1 MDHKTGPVI
10 VQFEPDSQSRER
22 FAREAS
28 ELIHGAVEGYS
39 DATLFLGRLLAL
51 RSQGRD
57 VPVCAIGGDYGPSL
71 ANLVTAVRKRFPNI
85 RVVVHATERME
96 VRDLEILEGA
106 LHHYDAW
113 IDVLVGRS
121 SQNLTD
127 TTRALVRVCGELAAG
142 AASRNI
148 QTKPYWLHERRT
160 DARYP
165 DGYPAPLGRTHSS
178 VIAELTDEQVAGIDR
193 ESWGVE
199 CTVPDPHHLRHASP
213 RIILPPNDEIAALV
227 TGGPRTVLATLK
239 GMTPQWANWLTD
251 HGAEILGRYHR
262 NTYLLQATPA
272 LLEELRDQPWCFA
285 VHRMYPFRKVD
296 PRLFEEFLRQAY
308 VTPHGGSRPEAHPWH
323 VRVSVLR
330 EAHAKDAVATLTALG
345 GQRFEEGDMGKDC
358 LGFTLD
364 PWTLHAALL
373 RDDIPHAEGFAHAVP
388 SAQVGT

>member
-1 MDHKTGPVI
+1 MNQDTGPVI
-10 VQFEPDSQSRER
+10 VQFEPDAQSRER

-28 ELIHGAVEGYS
+28 ELIHGTVEGCS
-39 DATLFLGRLLAL
+39 DAALFLGRLLAL

-57 VPVCAIGGDYGPSL
+57 VPVCAIGGDYGLSL
-71 ANLVTAVRKRFPNI
+71 ANLVTAVRERFPNI

-106 LHHYDAW
+106 LHHHDAW
-113 IDVLVGRS
+113 IDVLIGRS

-127 TTRALVRVCGELAAG
+127 TTRALVRVCSELATG
-142 AASRNI
+142 AASHRAN
-148 QTKPYWLHERRT
+148 TKPYRLHERRT

-165 DGYPAPLGRTHSS
+165 DGYPAPLGRTPSG
-178 VIAELTDEQVAGIDR
+178 VIAELTDEQVADIDQNAW
-193 ESWGVE
+193 SPE
-199 CTVPDPHHLRHASP
+199 CTVPDPLDLRHASP
-213 RIILPPNDEIAALV
+213 RIILPPNQEIAALV

-296 PRLFEEFLRQAY
+296 PRLFGDFLRQAY
-308 VTPHGGSRPEAHPWH
+308 VTPHGGEHPEVHPWNM
-323 VRVSVLR
+323 RVSVLR
-330 EAHAKDAVATLTALG
+330 EADAKTAVATLTALG

-373 RDDIPHAEGFAHAVP
+373 RDDITHAERFAHAVP
-388 SAQVGT
+388 SAQVGG